1 MRRVRGDPAPGVA
14 DEEAEDDGT
23 GTRGTR
29 AGRRRADTA
38 AQYQSVADDALRHR
52 RHAGCRYL
60 RPDRAGRRGDGVGD
74 LAGLRCWWSPSACV
88 FFFGARR
95 PDGVSGR
102 ARDRSGAAAGVP
114 GAGNRAHL
122 LRVHRIRGLPQRR
135 RGVEEPAPQPPARP
149 GDGAGPDRRHLH
161 ERGDQRRLGRAWQEL
176 AEAKA
181 PLAEVVALRGTVVSG
196 LGVHRHYRVR
206 GRQHRSDQLR
216 HRVARSTASRA
227 TGTFRPCFRESIRC
241 GARRMSRSD

>member
-1 MRRVRGDPAPGVA
+1 MVQAREAPGP
-14 DEEAEDDGT
+14 DGGEPTLRRSISLWQMTLYGT
-23 GTRGTR
+23 GGMVG
-29 AGRRRADTA
+29 AGIYGLIGQVAAEMGSAIWLAFAAGDRRQPAFLGLGDLMESPVGPETEA
-38 AQYQSVADDALRHR
+38 GLPLVFLAQGIVLTFYAFIGFEDSLNVAEELKNPRRNLPLGLVMALVLTVVIYMSVAI
-52 RHAGCRYL
+52 
-60 RPDRAGRRGDGVGD
+60 
-74 LAGLRCWWSPSACV
+74 SAASV
-88 FFFGARR
+88 
-95 PDGVSGR
+95 
-102 ARDRSGAAAGVP
+102 VP
-114 GAGNRAHL
+114 
-122 LRVHRIRGLPQRR
+122 
-135 RGVEEPAPQPPARP
+135 
-149 GDGAGPDRRHLH
+149 
-161 ERGDQRRLGRAWQEL
+161 WQEL